1 MATTFVKVVAHPE
14 TGAIITPSTK
24 NLEWGTFRVDS
35 ENISMEN
42 GILNLSKRSAF
53 IRGKI
58 EQLNQ
63 LGLKAGQSLPG
74 KIVKRESF
82 EPFYEGQPAK
92 INPTTNEVVLTNGR
106 PTYIEFVYSA
116 NAESPDVWVGQDT
129 KAVSAEVANAL
140 DEQEI

>member
-1 MATTFVKVVAHPE
+1 MSKAIVKVVAHPE
-14 TGAIITPSTK
+14 TGAIITASTK
-24 NLEWGTFRVDS
+24 NPEWGTFRVDS
-35 ENISMEN
+35 ENVSMEN

-82 EPFYEGQPAK
+82 APFYEGQNPK
-92 INPTTNEVVLTNGR
+92 INPSNGETVLTNGR
-106 PTYIEFVYSA
+106 PSYIEFVYSA
-116 NAESPDVWVGQDT
+116 NPDAPDTWVGEDT
-129 KAVSAEVANAL
+129 TAVSAEVANAL
-140 DEQEI
+140 TEQTV